1 MQSKTRDEI
10 IDEGIKIIN
19 ELNKKFMEL
28 KERGELN
35 EDTSKRIE
43 KLIQDL
49 TNFLF
54 NLDDFLWRQ
63 EKLEEARS
71 RDE

>member
-1 MQSKTRDEI
+1 MQNKTRDEI

-43 KLIQDL
+43 KLINDL
-49 TNFLF
+49 TFFLF
-54 NLDDFLWRQ
+54 KLDDFLWRQ
-63 EKLEEARS
+63 EKIEGGVK
-71 RDE
+71 

>member
-1 MQSKTRDEI
+1 MQNKTRDEI

-19 ELNKKFMEL
+19 ELNKKFVEL

-35 EDTSKRIE
+35 ENTSKRIE

-54 NLDDFLWRQ
+54 DLDNFLWRQ
-63 EKLEEARS
+63 EKIKGGVK
-71 RDE
+71 

>member
-1 MQSKTRDEI
+1 MQNKTRDEI

-19 ELNKKFMEL
+19 ELNKKFVEL
-28 KERGELN
+28 EERGELN
-35 EDTSKRIE
+35 ENTSKRIE

-54 NLDDFLWRQ
+54 DLDNFLWRQ
-63 EKLEEARS
+63 EKIKGGVK
-71 RDE
+71 

>member
-1 MQSKTRDEI
+1 MQNKTRDEI
-10 IDEGIKIIN
+10 IDEGIQIIN

-43 KLIQDL
+43 KLINDL
-49 TNFLF
+49 TFFLF
-54 NLDDFLWRQ
+54 KLDDFLWRQ
-63 EKLEEARS
+63 EKIEGGIK
-71 RDE
+71 

>member
-1 MQSKTRDEI
+1 MQNKTRDEI

-19 ELNKKFMEL
+19 ELNKKFVEL

-35 EDTSKRIE
+35 ENTSKRIE

-54 NLDDFLWRQ
+54 DLDNFLWRQ

-71 RDE
+71 GDK

>member
-1 MQSKTRDEI
+1 MQNKTRDEI
-10 IDEGIKIIN
+10 IDEGIQIIN

-28 KERGELN
+28 KERGELD

-43 KLIQDL
+43 KLINDL

-54 NLDDFLWRQ
+54 KLDDFLWRQ
-63 EKLEEARS
+63 EKIEGGIK
-71 RDE
+71 

>member
-1 MQSKTRDEI
+1 MQNKTRDEI

-35 EDTSKRIE
+35 EDTSRRIE

-54 NLDDFLWRQ
+54 KLDDFLWRQ

-71 RDE
+71 GDK

>member
-1 MQSKTRDEI
+1 MQNKTRDEI

-35 EDTSKRIE
+35 EDTSRKIE

-49 TNFLF
+49 TEFLF
-54 NLDDFLWRQ
+54 KLDDFLWRQ
-63 EKLEEARS
+63 EKIEGGVK
-71 RDE
+71 